1 MSEIRDCL
9 PPDRNPRR
17 PGLAL
22 PKGSIDTH
30 VHVFEPGYALS
41 PGHGY
46 NPPHSTLA
54 DLKHLHATLGV
65 DRVVFT
71 QPSVYGT
78 DNSAILDAMAALNAQ
93 TPDRA
98 RAVVALAMDVSDKAL
113 AALDASGV
121 RGVRLNFDNKGGM
134 PIEPTQIPELAA
146 RIRPF
151 GWHLEFLFPGKDI
164 VELMPVFAALKV
176 PMSIAHFAY
185 QPASAGVGAPGFRA
199 LIELARR
206 GNTWIKISGANR
218 VAATDL
224 PPYDD
229 VKPMAQALIEA
240 ASGRIMWG
248 TDWPHPN
255 KYVANPND
263 GDLVDAFGD
272 WVSDGGMRRK
282 IMVDTPGAFY
292 GFAPGLRAASVRRN
306 SSSGGVTSAA

>member
-1 MSEIRDCL
+1 MGEIRDCL

-17 PGLAL
+17 PGFAP
-22 PKGSIDTH
+22 PKGSVDTH
-30 VHVFEPGYALS
+30 VHVFEPGYVLS
-41 PGHGY
+41 PGRGY
-46 NPPHSTLA
+46 NPPYSTLA
-54 DLKHLHATLGV
+54 DLRHLHATLGI

-78 DNSAILDAMAALNAQ
+78 DNSAILDAMAALNEE
-93 TPDRA
+93 TPGRA
-98 RAVVALAMDVSDKAL
+98 RAVVALAMDVNEKEL

-121 RGVRLNFDNKGGM
+121 RGVRLNTDNKGGM
-134 PIEPTQIPELAA
+134 PIAMAEIPELAA
-146 RIRPF
+146 RIAPF

-185 QPASAGVGAPGFRA
+185 QSASAGTKAAGFRA

-218 VAATDL
+218 VAASDL

-229 VKPMAQALIEA
+229 VKPMARALIEA
-240 ASGRIMWG
+240 APERIMWG
-248 TDWPHPN
+248 SDWPHPN

-272 WVSDGGMRRK
+272 WVSNDGMRRK
-282 IMVDTPGAFY
+282 IMVDTPAAFY
-292 GFAPGLRAASVRRN
+292 TFAAPEVRPQ
-306 SSSGGVTSAA
+306 SG